1 MSYAATPLPDAT
13 LTLPS
18 CPQTLATCSALLD
31 HNVLVE
37 RAALDVVSALF
48 PFHHPL
54 LLPSDTTVV
63 LAAALQTLLKRD
75 ASLIRRLCSWLQGA
89 YFDKLGPLPATPA
102 GEYFELYTR
111 EHLLAAVRRLIS
123 QGALAARYG
132 SKGAAVLP
140 YRLLRALLER
150 PEIGTEVV
158 RGVLLELVLC
168 FKGQVDGPAGGG
180 ELDPESALGP
190 VAGASVLRQNGGVTK
205 QYGRKGS
212 LRAEI
217 VQSAHLFFSS
227 LGTMVLWEWL
237 CVLVHRTLSG
247 PVEGE
252 DLLLSPSLKLDRCRS
267 PSALTK
273 GLSVSVVT
281 GLVKFLLKA
290 LPLVGYVADLVDHLA
305 VLACTSVPGN
315 IFGAHTM
322 HVRLHTNLYLQF
334 T

>member
-1 MSYAATPLPDAT
+1 M
-13 LTLPS
+13 
-18 CPQTLATCSALLD
+18 
-31 HNVLVE
+31 LVE

-63 LAAALQTLLKRD
+63 MAAALQTLLKRE

-89 YFDKLGPLPATPA
+89 YFDKLGPPSPVTPA

-140 YRLLRALLER
+140 YRLLRALQER
-150 PEIGTEVV
+150 QEIGVEVV
-158 RGVLLELVLC
+158 RGVLLELMLC
-168 FKGQVDGPAGGG
+168 FKGQVDGLGGLPAGGG
-180 ELDPESALGP
+180 ESDPESASGP
-190 VAGASVLRQNGGVTK
+190 VGGASGFQQNSGVQK
-205 QYGRKGS
+205 QFGKKGS
-212 LRAEI
+212 LRTEI

-227 LGTMVLWEWL
+227 LGTTILWEWL
-237 CVLVHRTLSG
+237 CGVVQRTLSG
-247 PVEGE
+247 AVEGE
-252 DLLLSPSLKLDRCRS
+252 DPLLSPLLKLDRCKS
-267 PSALTK
+267 PSVLTK

-290 LPLVGYVADLVDHLA
+290 LPLVGY
-305 VLACTSVPGN
+305 S
-315 IFGAHTM
+315 
-322 HVRLHTNLYLQF
+322 
-334 T
+334 